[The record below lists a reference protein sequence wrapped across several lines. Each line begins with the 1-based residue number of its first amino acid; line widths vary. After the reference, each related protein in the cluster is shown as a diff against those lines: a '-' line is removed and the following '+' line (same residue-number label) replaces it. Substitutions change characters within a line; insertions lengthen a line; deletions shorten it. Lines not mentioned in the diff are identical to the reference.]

1 MNRCLFIKTWT
12 LYRVY
17 KSAAQLKK
25 TNLTPMYIVKGIGLY
40 LACEIVLLIVW
51 TIVDRPKAKFHSI
64 LTSSF
69 TFYFFIIIVIF
80 LLFLMGIRN
89 G

>member
-69 TFYFFIIIVIF
+69 TFCF
-80 LLFLMGIRN
+80 LLLLLLLFFYYF
-89 G
+89 